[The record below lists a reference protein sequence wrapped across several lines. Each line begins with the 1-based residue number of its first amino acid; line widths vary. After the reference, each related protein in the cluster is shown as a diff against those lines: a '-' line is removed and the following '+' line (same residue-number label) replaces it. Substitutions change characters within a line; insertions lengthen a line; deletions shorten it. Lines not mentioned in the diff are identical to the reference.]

1 MASLTGLSKA
11 IIGLV
16 VVGAVAATVWQLGF
30 RGRAEGIAAA
40 KSGNATPKPSSTTPP
55 GGAVAALPVAPAA
68 PATPTVAAAPATVP
82 VAPSNPVPERPVK
95 AVAPAADAAK
105 APLASLDPSSRAA
118 AAQESESGRKALHN
132 GDFALARVHL
142 ERAVKGGDAAA
153 ACYLGEMT
161 IKGQGGI
168 PANQDKAAELFRAAQ
183 AGGVMC
189 FTLAK

>member
-11 IIGLV
+11 IIAMAVL
-16 VVGAVAATVWQLGF
+16 GAVGATVWQLGF
-30 RGRAEGIAAA
+30 KGRADGMAASRA
-40 KSGNATPKPSSTTPP
+40 GNPASKPLATTPS
-55 GGAVAALPVAPAA
+55 GGAAAALPAA
-68 PATPTVAAAPATVP
+68 PVVAAAPAPAP
-82 VAPSNPVPERPVK
+82 VAPINPVPERPPK
-95 AVAPAADAAK
+95 AASPAAPAAQAPVAA
-105 APLASLDPSSRAA
+105 PDPKPRLT

-132 GDFALARVHL
+132 SDFALARVHL
-142 ERAVKGGDAAA
+142 ERAVKGGDAPA